1 MTVTING
8 TTGIARP
15 LGSAGSPSDVNTSD
29 ATTGLYFPAS
39 NTVGISTAGTNA
51 LYIDASQNVGI
62 GTSSPS
68 SFGKFVVSGTGA
80 SVTSGIVNTTVTGFG
95 TLTFFDGINAKG
107 QIWCGNGSYASYGG
121 AGSINYS
128 ANSGPHVW
136 LNNYNEYMRLDASGN
151 LLVGTT
157 SVIKTAKFSLVGG
170 AASLPSINLGSSTSN
185 AYIYEGATNV
195 ISFRT
200 GAAGSDRY
208 FSFDTSGNGNA
219 LNGSWVNGS
228 DQRLKEN
235 VQPLSNGLASIMS
248 LSPVQYNRIGQ
259 TNKEIGFIAQD
270 LQKIVPEV
278 VYDSG
283 EYLGVSYGNM
293 VALLTKALQE
303 LSAEVTALKAKV
315 GA

>member
-1 MTVTING
+1 MAIVLSG
-8 TTGIARP
+8 STGISRP

-62 GTSSPS
+62 GT
-68 SFGKFVVSGTGA
+68 
-80 SVTSGIVNTTVTGFG
+80 
-95 TLTFFDGINAKG
+95 
-107 QIWCGNGSYASYGG
+107 
-121 AGSINYS
+121 
-128 ANSGPHVW
+128 
-136 LNNYNEYMRLDASGN
+136 
-151 LLVGTT
+151 T
-157 SVIKTAKFSLVGG
+157 SVIRTAKFSLVGG

-185 AYIYEGATNV
+185 VYIYEGATNI